1 MAGRWII
8 FPAQLVWM
16 ARVDEIEILSGVQL

>member
-16 ARVDEIEILSGVQL
+16 ALVDEIEILSGVQL